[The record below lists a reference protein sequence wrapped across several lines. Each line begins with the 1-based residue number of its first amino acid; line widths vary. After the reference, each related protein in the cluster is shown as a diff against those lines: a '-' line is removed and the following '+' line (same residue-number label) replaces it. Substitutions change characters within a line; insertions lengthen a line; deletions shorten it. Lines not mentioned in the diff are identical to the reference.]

1 MIEIN
6 LIPDVKRELLRA
18 QRARSIVI
26 SGAILTS
33 IVAAAVVV
41 VMLVYIYGVQSL
53 RHYTL
58 DQDIKSQSSELS
70 KVEDLSKILTI
81 QNQLATMKDLND
93 KKQIDSRIF
102 NVLSAVV
109 PPEPNS
115 VKLSRVT
122 IDNTASKITLEGQT
136 RAFDSME
143 VFKKTL
149 DSAVIVY
156 TDNNEQKS
164 VKLADSLDAGDVSY
178 GSNANNEKVIVFT
191 LTFAYPAELFS
202 PKTTNPVIKLSVN
215 GNVTD
220 SYLGVPRSIFTEPA
234 KKEGGQ

>member
-70 KVEDLSKILTI
+70 KVED
-81 QNQLATMKDLND
+81 
-93 KKQIDSRIF
+93 
-102 NVLSAVV
+102 
-109 PPEPNS
+109 
-115 VKLSRVT
+115 
-122 IDNTASKITLEGQT
+122 
-136 RAFDSME
+136 
-143 VFKKTL
+143 
-149 DSAVIVY
+149 
-156 TDNNEQKS
+156 
-164 VKLADSLDAGDVSY
+164 
-178 GSNANNEKVIVFT
+178 
-191 LTFAYPAELFS
+191 
-202 PKTTNPVIKLSVN
+202 
-215 GNVTD
+215 
-220 SYLGVPRSIFTEPA
+220 
-234 KKEGGQ
+234 

>member
-18 QRARSIVI
+18 QRVRSIVI
-26 SGAILTS
+26 SGAIVTS
-33 IVAAAVVV
+33 IVAAGVVIA
-41 VMLVYIYGVQSL
+41 MLVYIYGVQSL

-81 QNQLATMKDLND
+81 QNQLATMQNLND

-109 PPEPNS
+109 PPEPNT
-115 VKLSRVT
+115 VKISRVT
-122 IDNTASKITLEGQT
+122 IDNAASKITLEGQT

-156 TDNNEQKS
+156 AENNEEKTI
-164 VKLADSLDAGDVSY
+164 KLVDSLDAGDISY

-191 LTFAYPAELFS
+191 LTFDYPTELFS
-202 PKTTNPVIKLSVN
+202 PKTTNPVIKLSTN

-220 SYLGVPRSIFTEPA
+220 SYLGIPRSIFAEPA
-234 KKEGGQ
+234 KKEGQ

>member
-1 MIEIN
+1 MATSTGFAGDQTQLAPIAAEFATAIGLAQKGKQAMIEIN

-81 QNQLATMKDLND
+81 QNQLTTMKDLND

-102 NVLSAVV
+102 NVLFQLWYH
-109 PPEPNS
+109 PN
-115 VKLSRVT
+115 L
-122 IDNTASKITLEGQT
+122 
-136 RAFDSME
+136 
-143 VFKKTL
+143 
-149 DSAVIVY
+149 IV
-156 TDNNEQKS
+156 
-164 VKLADSLDAGDVSY
+164 
-178 GSNANNEKVIVFT
+178 
-191 LTFAYPAELFS
+191 
-202 PKTTNPVIKLSVN
+202 
-215 GNVTD
+215 
-220 SYLGVPRSIFTEPA
+220 
-234 KKEGGQ
+234 